1 MALPLVLVGYG
12 SEALAIILG
21 IPSILALSY
30 YLGDA
35 IAKTAAE
42 ISALAKVK
50 KMT

>member
-1 MALPLVLVGYG
+1 MPLPLVLVGCG
-12 SEALAIILG
+12 SEYLATLLG
-21 IPSILALSY
+21 ISSILALSY